1 MTPQV
6 SVDVN
11 FPYIVRCHAT
21 TVFFS
26 AQPTSSIPSYE
37 ITLFDAKSVFARIA
51 NWHPIQFENHSKH
64 RMDVAPPMMPPAT
77 TGSTNAQTQTAD
89 DGIIIVVF
97 FFFLVVDL
105 GHLSPRLLLCLFF
118 RIIRG
123 GGGAF

>member
-6 SVDVN
+6 TVDVN

-26 AQPTSSIPSYE
+26 AQPTSSIRSYE

-64 RMDVAPPMMPPAT
+64 RMDVAPPMPPAA
-77 TGSTNAQTQTAD
+77 GSTNAQTQTAD
-89 DGIIIVVF
+89 DGIVF

-123 GGGAF
+123 GNGGGGGGAF